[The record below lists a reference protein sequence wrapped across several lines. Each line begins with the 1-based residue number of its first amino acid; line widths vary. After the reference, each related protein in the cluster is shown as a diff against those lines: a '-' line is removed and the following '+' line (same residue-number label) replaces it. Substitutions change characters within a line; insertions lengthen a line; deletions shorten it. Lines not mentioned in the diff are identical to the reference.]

1 LKLNSTT
8 NVSAIASRMPPP
20 KLNRQQSKRV
30 QVVTNP
36 FEWWEWTTR
45 GLALCILGISATSA
59 VVELMRLLQHHQERL
74 DCDFDCRVDRVL
86 AHSVTPTNPQY
97 EAPFVPRP
105 EIEALLRSAMG
116 VCPRDKFTIVAGT
129 LGSGKSRIVRQVA
142 MNRTGVVHLSYFTGD
157 FVRRNRRISVAEQ
170 ILTDMTMS
178 QAPVVNSQQE
188 VLDICGAA
196 ATRHRLAHPSNPL
209 WIPTLIIEMR
219 SDFNISSGINAV
231 AGIAKQLGVD
241 GQRRLSVIV
250 VLDEGA
256 IVHLP
261 FDNDRHNVIWVD
273 DFSESE
279 AHLFLDYLGAFPLN
293 VRIDANGSDLNASL
307 RQRVFEF
314 VGTRAATLVDLVHL
328 LGNVQ
333 AEAIDCRVDAWI
345 DEQIDDARTTLGRL
359 FALADHRGDFDLRVV
374 VDALLKSR
382 QQAVRTSE
390 LPGLL
395 VSPRLVS
402 EILQERHALVYHFP
416 TSTYRFASRAV
427 FHAAKQL
434 LE

>member
-1 LKLNSTT
+1 LFKHLKLNSTT

-74 DCDFDCRVDRVL
+74 DC
-86 AHSVTPTNPQY
+86 A
-97 EAPFVPRP
+97 
-105 EIEALLRSAMG
+105 
-116 VCPRDKFTIVAGT
+116 
-129 LGSGKSRIVRQVA
+129 
-142 MNRTGVVHLSYFTGD
+142 
-157 FVRRNRRISVAEQ
+157 
-170 ILTDMTMS
+170 MS